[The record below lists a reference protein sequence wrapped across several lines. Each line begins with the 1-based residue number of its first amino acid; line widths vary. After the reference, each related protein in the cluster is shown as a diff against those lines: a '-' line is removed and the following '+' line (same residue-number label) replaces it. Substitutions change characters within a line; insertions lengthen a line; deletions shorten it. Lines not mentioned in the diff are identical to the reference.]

1 MCSWKV
7 MWEINKIISP
17 LSQCLWSEDLLAWWH
32 TTRSSRPYIWVNLQ
46 WNTLYMH
53 LQMIRGYQTRQGA
66 NLQWEVPTIIGIWPF
81 YHVTNVRSLDSFKN
95 LYFHYARLMVS
106 KSGRVLSYGRGFST
120 RTLKFL
126 PCSCCI
132 CVKCKKL
139 CNCLSFFSYLF
150 PSITFFGRTDQY
162 PSCMRY
168 AMCFQVMCFRQRQTV
183 MVGLRGSMWNLAL

>member
-17 LSQCLWSEDLLAWWH
+17 LSQCLCSEDLLAWWH

-106 KSGRVLSYGRGFST
+106 KSGRVLTYGRGGLA
-120 RTLKFL
+120 RKR
-126 PCSCCI
+126 
-132 CVKCKKL
+132 
-139 CNCLSFFSYLF
+139 LSFHHVLVAFAWNAKSFAIVFPFSLIFFLLSLF
-150 PSITFFGRTDQY
+150 LDGLINIRAAWDMPCAFKSCALDRGKQY
-162 PSCMRY
+162 WW
-168 AMCFQVMCFRQRQTV
+168 V
-183 MVGLRGSMWNLAL
+183 